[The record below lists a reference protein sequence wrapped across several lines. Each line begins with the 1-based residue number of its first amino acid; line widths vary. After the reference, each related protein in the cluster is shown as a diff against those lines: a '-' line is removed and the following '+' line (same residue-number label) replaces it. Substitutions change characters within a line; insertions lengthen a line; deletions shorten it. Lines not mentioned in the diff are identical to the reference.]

1 MALYWAFCVFWKI
14 VSFLVLRDCQKDV
27 NFFLLSSV
35 ANARRSS
42 VYVTE
47 NSEISRQI
55 SLKLLQSNE
64 EKYFENIFESINS
77 ERMNELFQN
86 ESNLRLDLSL
96 TSWFC
101 TVFRLCAKLQNNQT
115 TFLNNWKAFLRIF
128 HAVLISG
135 KNVESFWIWFICWDD
150 KNGMIMVAM
159 ILQTL
164 MQRIYFKEI
173 IN

>member
-1 MALYWAFCVFWKI
+1 M
-14 VSFLVLRDCQKDV
+14 
-27 NFFLLSSV
+27 LSSV

-96 TSWFC
+96 TS
-101 TVFRLCAKLQNNQT
+101 
-115 TFLNNWKAFLRIF
+115 
-128 HAVLISG
+128 
-135 KNVESFWIWFICWDD
+135 
-150 KNGMIMVAM
+150 
-159 ILQTL
+159 
-164 MQRIYFKEI
+164 
-173 IN
+173 